1 MGVPPALPEPIC
13 LRPTPSRRGLRR
25 NYAWSPARR
34 ALLGATGLA
43 WIGLLAFEVSFAI
56 MVPGR
61 ELGPDV
67 PIGWPNR
74 FLIGT
79 YGAWL
84 MLVAGTRHGTGPMS
98 PEVSP
103 RPKSETRGD
112 RPPGTV
118 QKVMGL
124 YEAGSH
130 REAEEQT

>member
-13 LRPTPSRRGLRR
+13 LRPTSSRRGLRR
-25 NYAWSPARR
+25 NHAWSPARR

-84 MLVAGTRHGTGPMS
+84 ILVAGNAARDRTDES
-98 PEVSP
+98 
-103 RPKSETRGD
+103 RG
-112 RPPGTV
+112 V
-118 QKVMGL
+118 
-124 YEAGSH
+124 ASS
-130 REAEEQT
+130 